1 MSDKIPVTV
10 LTGYLGAGKTTLL
23 NRILTENHG
32 KKFAVIINEFGE
44 LGVDNDL
51 VVDADEEV
59 FEMNNGCI
67 CCTVRGDLI
76 RIIGGLMKRKGRFDG
91 IIVETTGLADPAPV
105 AQTFFADED
114 VKRATRL
121 DAIVTVVDAK
131 HLFARLEETG
141 QRSGGD
147 GGGSGVPGQP
157 HGRTYSRTMRLLLL
171 PLLVL
176 AVVATACGGSDDG
189 PIVVQTTTTGM
200 FVTTTVAPSDYSPAT
215 TTTPS
220 VATTVVATA
229 TTTAPPATTT
239 AAVMDVPESV
249 TVEKGDSLSKI
260 AKRYGTT
267 VDALVRINGLCDAN
281 QIFVGQVVLLEDPE
295 AEAEA
300 AEDQGET
307 AIVTVQPGDS
317 LSKIAKRNDTTVE
330 ELMALNSI
338 DDPNLLFVGQELVV
352 DAAASA
358 DEEPEE
364 NPNC

>member
-1 MSDKIPVTV
+1 
-10 LTGYLGAGKTTLL
+10 
-23 NRILTENHG
+23 
-32 KKFAVIINEFGE
+32 
-44 LGVDNDL
+44 
-51 VVDADEEV
+51 
-59 FEMNNGCI
+59 
-67 CCTVRGDLI
+67 
-76 RIIGGLMKRKGRFDG
+76 
-91 IIVETTGLADPAPV
+91 
-105 AQTFFADED
+105 
-114 VKRATRL
+114 
-121 DAIVTVVDAK
+121 
-131 HLFARLEETG
+131 
-141 QRSGGD
+141 
-147 GGGSGVPGQP
+147 
-157 HGRTYSRTMRLLLL
+157 MRLLLL
-171 PLLVL
+171 PSLVL
-176 AVVATACGGSDDG
+176 AVVATACGGSDANG

-200 FVTTTVAPSDYSPAT
+200 FVTTTAAPSDYSPAT

-338 DDPNLLFVGQELVV
+338 DDPNLLFVGQELLV

>member
-1 MSDKIPVTV
+1 
-10 LTGYLGAGKTTLL
+10 
-23 NRILTENHG
+23 
-32 KKFAVIINEFGE
+32 
-44 LGVDNDL
+44 
-51 VVDADEEV
+51 
-59 FEMNNGCI
+59 
-67 CCTVRGDLI
+67 
-76 RIIGGLMKRKGRFDG
+76 
-91 IIVETTGLADPAPV
+91 
-105 AQTFFADED
+105 
-114 VKRATRL
+114 
-121 DAIVTVVDAK
+121 
-131 HLFARLEETG
+131 
-141 QRSGGD
+141 
-147 GGGSGVPGQP
+147 
-157 HGRTYSRTMRLLLL
+157 
-171 PLLVL
+171 
-176 AVVATACGGSDDG
+176 
-189 PIVVQTTTTGM
+189 
-200 FVTTTVAPSDYSPAT
+200 
-215 TTTPS
+215 
-220 VATTVVATA
+220 VVATA

-338 DDPNLLFVGQELVV
+338 DDPNLLFVGQELLV